1 MTDSR
6 QPLRTS
12 SLLPVLQAP
21 PPAFGISR
29 GVCSLLLTAALAST
43 VGVGCVQP
51 TNPCD
56 PESDREVQGRTTLH
70 GQVVD
75 EFGAPAAG
83 VTVLVSGQSETT
95 VSGDDGRFVFEG
107 LVATEEGVE
116 VVALPAAPALGG
128 RAQTPALL
136 CREEVGSVEE
146 AAITLRIIS
155 PPPPPEVE
163 ITNATD
169 RNRLFAAFGSV
180 GRSDEAEH
188 VGRARAAEK
197 CQGDAR
203 GEPLAVK
210 GKHTYRI
217 QVRAPFRAWQDA
229 LLSTD
234 PRDALDDASLEEL
247 LADGRIARGI
257 DETCGLAFCEHF
269 SFVHETLST
278 EPTARCAEIVGV
290 VSSDGGAET
299 FERLSSFGSYEVRVR
314 ASLAPEEELVAQQ
327 VPTSIV
333 SAEVPT
339 DVSLTLVPTSILPVV
354 LDDAVSDSVQ
364 EEEKVDI
371 TGIVPTG
378 DGRFAIIDKGGMKVV
393 SSGNAAATFVDG
405 DDHQHSEAMGID
417 HTTTDRA
424 EDEVEG
430 DEGGHALAVLPAGK
444 WVRVWKR
451 LEDGADG
458 DRSMIDKVF
467 IGASDGEEQGS
478 DAGAEPRFAFDVS
491 AAGLDAFRGINWLTR
506 PEGTIDEPDYDPDD
520 GYLLLFKKGFVLAE
534 VQTGG
539 TSQMA
544 TLVASMEA
552 NDGGPPVN
560 LPWSEGANGGNALAG
575 FCSNMNATGVSGNIA
590 RVCFDLEQV
599 VGEQIDLRNVET
611 MTGERAVGPPLSIHL
626 FTDRRNDR
634 VLAVRTVEMLGRSD
648 GTGPARPLIDAMVS
662 LSVGVSPTVMQRS
675 ARLECDG
682 DEELT
687 RTEVM
692 LVANTGSGD
701 ISVIDFVDGLELVS
715 ETASIPLDILPTNFL
730 SDGGGPTC
738 KDPFVW
744 VTGED
749 GEAVPIDMR
758 SDKLEAPKCGESRCS
773 VSTGTRSPV
782 GAVSRSSNGRMRAL
796 VGGRGVLGE
805 LNYLRP
811 AQ

>member
-1 MTDSR
+1 MTPSR
-6 QPLRTS
+6 PSNRMLSLPTALDVKALTRAVWRPLVMTAVL
-12 SLLPVLQAP
+12 SL
-21 PPAFGISR
+21 
-29 GVCSLLLTAALAST
+29 GVVAGA
-43 VGVGCVQP
+43 GCVQA

-56 PESDREVQGRTTLH
+56 PESDLEVQGRTTLH
-70 GQVVD
+70 GQVLD

-128 RAQTPALL
+128 RAQTPPLL
-136 CREEVGSVEE
+136 CREEVGSAEE
-146 AAITLRIIS
+146 AAITLRVIA

-163 ITNATD
+163 ITDATD

-180 GRSDEAEH
+180 GRSEEAEH
-188 VGRARAAEK
+188 VGRALTAEK
-197 CQGDAR
+197 CKGDVR
-203 GEPLAVK
+203 GEPLEK
-210 GKHTYRI
+210 EGKHTYRI

-229 LLSTD
+229 LVSTD
-234 PRDALDDASLEEL
+234 PRDPLDDASLDEL
-247 LADGRIARGI
+247 LLDGRIARGI
-257 DETCGLAFCEHF
+257 DETCGLAFCQHF
-269 SFVHETLST
+269 SFVHEELAT

-290 VSSDGGAET
+290 VATDGGTET
-299 FERLSSFGSYEVRVR
+299 LERLSSFGSYEVRVR
-314 ASLAPEEELVAQQ
+314 ASLAPQAELVAQQ

-354 LDDAVSDSVQ
+354 LDDAVVDSV
-364 EEEKVDI
+364 EEEAKVDI

-393 SSGNAAATFVDG
+393 SSGTAAATFTGGDA
-405 DDHQHSEAMGID
+405 DDHQHSDAMGID
-417 HTTTDRA
+417 HTTTARA

-430 DEGGHALAVLPAGK
+430 TEGGHALAVLPAGK

-451 LEDGADG
+451 LEDGSDG
-458 DRSMIDKVF
+458 NRSMIDKVF
-467 IGASDGEEQGS
+467 IGASDGEEQGA
-478 DAGAEPRFAFDVS
+478 DAGAEPRFSFDVS

-506 PEGTIDEPDYDPDD
+506 PEGSVDDPEYDPED

-539 TSQMA
+539 ISQMGA
-544 TLVASMEA
+544 LVEAMQA
-552 NDGGPPVN
+552 NDGGPPAN
-560 LPWSEGANGGNALAG
+560 LPWSEGTNGNGLAG
-575 FCSNMNATGVSGNIA
+575 FCENMNATGITGDIA

-599 VGEQIDLRNVET
+599 VGEQIDLRSVET
-611 MTGERAVGPPLSIHL
+611 MTGDSPIGPLSIHL
-626 FTDRRNDR
+626 FADRRNDR
-634 VLAVRTVEMLGRSD
+634 ILAVRTVEMLGRST
-648 GTGPARPLIDAMVS
+648 GSGPARPLINAMVS

-682 DEELT
+682 DQELD

-701 ISVIDFVDGLELVS
+701 ISVVDFVGGVDLVS

-749 GEAVPIDMR
+749 GEAVPVDMR
-758 SDKLEAPKCGESRCS
+758 ADKLQAPSCGETRCS

-782 GAVSRSSNGRMRAL
+782 GAVSRSSDGRMRAL